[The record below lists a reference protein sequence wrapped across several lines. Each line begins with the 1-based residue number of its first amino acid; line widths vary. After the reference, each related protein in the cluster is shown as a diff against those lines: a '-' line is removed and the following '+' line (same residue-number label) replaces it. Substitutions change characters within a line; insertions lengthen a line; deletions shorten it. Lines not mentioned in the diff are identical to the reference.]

1 MFFRFNHTLSPT
13 RNWGAGLRFLFACSS
28 MRNCD
33 AAIVAA
39 ENCCASLLRFR
50 DFSALRSGLDFG
62 PGSPVLFAELV
73 QRGIRVQ

>member
-1 MFFRFNHTLSPT
+1 
-13 RNWGAGLRFLFACSS
+13 